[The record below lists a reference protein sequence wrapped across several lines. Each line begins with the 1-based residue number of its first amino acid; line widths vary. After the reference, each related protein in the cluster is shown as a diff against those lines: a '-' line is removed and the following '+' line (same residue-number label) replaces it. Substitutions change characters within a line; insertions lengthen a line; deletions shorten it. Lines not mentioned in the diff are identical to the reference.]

1 LIKAETEN
9 ITGERPA
16 IVWEGSRRFKQ
27 SKALAFGI
35 ALLTLFFFAA
45 AFADVIAP
53 RDPMKTSAQIFQP
66 PSSEFWF
73 GTDDLGRDVFSGVI
87 HGARVSISI
96 GISVALLSGLLG
108 VLVGAVAGYAG
119 GLVDDLLMRVTELFL
134 IPPRFFLAI
143 IIAAIFGSSFF
154 ALILV
159 LSVTYWP
166 MTARLVRAE
175 VFSLKQRGFVEAARA
190 IGARPTRILFREIL
204 PNASPL
210 IITNV
215 VLKVGGIILVEAA
228 LEFLGLGDANHISW
242 GYMLHNGQHFMRDAW
257 WMIAFPSLA
266 ISLLILALNVV
277 GDELNRA
284 LNPKLR
290 FQQAK
295 ETM

>member
-1 LIKAETEN
+1 MKAE
-9 ITGERPA
+9 IERVTASPSGR
-16 IVWEGSRRFKQ
+16 VWGGFRSFRQ
-27 SKALAFGI
+27 SKALMFGI
-35 ALLTLFFFAA
+35 ALLILFFFAA
-45 AFADVIAP
+45 VFADVIAS
-53 RDPMKTSAQIFQP
+53 RDPMKTSARIFQP

-119 GLVDDLLMRVTELFL
+119 GLIDDLLMRVTELFL

-190 IGARPTRILFREIL
+190 IGATPARILFREIL

-228 LEFLGLGDANHISW
+228 LEFLGLGDASHISW
-242 GYMLHNGQHFMRDAW
+242 GYMLHNGQHFMRDSW

-266 ISLLILALNVV
+266 ISLLILALNIV

-290 FQQAK
+290 FQHAK